1 MGLQDIQNSYIRNIK
16 NKSLNSKGKS
26 NMTKYNYE
34 QAMNTLTN
42 GNKVIENKI
51 IDLVKRYS
59 AIDVVND
66 SNAFEKMADLATEF
80 FALNIDTMNLVLN
93 VIPGT
98 NWASYDLIKYDI
110 EIEDAEQKKVSDLNL
125 FLTLVGSEMWRRGI

>member
-1 MGLQDIQNSYIRNIK
+1 
-16 NKSLNSKGKS
+16 
-26 NMTKYNYE
+26 MTRYNYE
-34 QAMNTLTN
+34 QAMNILTN

-51 IDLVKRYS
+51 SDLVKRYS
-59 AIDVVND
+59 KIDQVND

-110 EIEDAEQKKVSDLNL
+110 KIKDAEQKKVSDLNL
-125 FLTLVGSEMWRRGI
+125 FLTLISYEMLRRGM

>member
-1 MGLQDIQNSYIRNIK
+1 
-16 NKSLNSKGKS
+16 
-26 NMTKYNYE
+26 MTRYNYE
-34 QAMNTLTN
+34 QAMNILTN

-51 IDLVKRYS
+51 SDLVKRYS
-59 AIDVVND
+59 KIDQVHD

>member
-1 MGLQDIQNSYIRNIK
+1 
-16 NKSLNSKGKS
+16 
-26 NMTKYNYE
+26 MTKYNYE

-51 IDLVKRYS
+51 SDLVKRYS
-59 AIDVVND
+59 AIDKVND

-93 VIPGT
+93 VTPGT

-110 EIEDAEQKKVSDLNL
+110 KIKDAEQKKVSDLNL
-125 FLTLVGSEMWRRGI
+125 FLTLIGYEMLRRGM

>member
-1 MGLQDIQNSYIRNIK
+1 
-16 NKSLNSKGKS
+16 
-26 NMTKYNYE
+26 MTRYNYE
-34 QAMNTLTN
+34 QAMNILTN

-51 IDLVKRYS
+51 SDLVKRYS
-59 AIDVVND
+59 AIDQVND

-110 EIEDAEQKKVSDLNL
+110 KIKDAEQKKVSDLNL
-125 FLTLVGSEMWRRGI
+125 FLTLISYEMLRRGM

>member
-1 MGLQDIQNSYIRNIK
+1 
-16 NKSLNSKGKS
+16 
-26 NMTKYNYE
+26 MTKYNYE

-110 EIEDAEQKKVSDLNL
+110 KIKDAEQKKVSDLNL
-125 FLTLVGSEMWRRGI
+125 FLTLISYEMLRRGM

>member
-1 MGLQDIQNSYIRNIK
+1 
-16 NKSLNSKGKS
+16 
-26 NMTKYNYE
+26 MTRYNYE
-34 QAMNTLTN
+34 QAMNILTN

-51 IDLVKRYS
+51 SDLVKRYS

-110 EIEDAEQKKVSDLNL
+110 KIKDAEQKKVSDLNL
-125 FLTLVGSEMWRRGI
+125 FLTLISYEMLRRGM

>member
-1 MGLQDIQNSYIRNIK
+1 
-16 NKSLNSKGKS
+16 
-26 NMTKYNYE
+26 MTRYNYE

-51 IDLVKRYS
+51 SDLVKRYS
-59 AIDVVND
+59 AIDKVND

-80 FALNIDTMNLVLN
+80 LALNIDTRTFLLN
-93 VIPGT
+93 VNPGT
-98 NWASYDLIKYDI
+98 NWASYDLVKYDI

>member
-1 MGLQDIQNSYIRNIK
+1 
-16 NKSLNSKGKS
+16 
-26 NMTKYNYE
+26 MTKYNYE
-34 QAMNTLTN
+34 LAMNTLTN

-110 EIEDAEQKKVSDLNL
+110 KIKDAEQKKVSDLNL
-125 FLTLVGSEMWRRGI
+125 FLTLISYEMLRRGM

>member
-1 MGLQDIQNSYIRNIK
+1 
-16 NKSLNSKGKS
+16 
-26 NMTKYNYE
+26 MTRYNYE
-34 QAMNTLTN
+34 QAMNILTN

-59 AIDVVND
+59 AIDQVND

-80 FALNIDTMNLVLN
+80 LALNIDTRTFLLN
-93 VIPGT
+93 VTPGT
-98 NWASYDLIKYDI
+98 NWASYDLVKYDI

>member
-1 MGLQDIQNSYIRNIK
+1 
-16 NKSLNSKGKS
+16 
-26 NMTKYNYE
+26 MTKYNYE

-51 IDLVKRYS
+51 SDLVNRYS
-59 AIDVVND
+59 AIDQVND

-80 FALNIDTMNLVLN
+80 FALNIDTKTFLLDVC
-93 VIPGT
+93 PGT

-110 EIEDAEQKKVSDLNL
+110 KIKDAEQKKVSNLNL
-125 FLTLVGSEMWRRGI
+125 FLTLIGSEMLRREMWRSGM

>member
-1 MGLQDIQNSYIRNIK
+1 
-16 NKSLNSKGKS
+16 
-26 NMTKYNYE
+26 MTKYNYE

-59 AIDVVND
+59 AIDQVND

-110 EIEDAEQKKVSDLNL
+110 KIKDAEQKKVSDLNL
-125 FLTLVGSEMWRRGI
+125 FLTLISYEMLRRGM

>member
-1 MGLQDIQNSYIRNIK
+1 
-16 NKSLNSKGKS
+16 
-26 NMTKYNYE
+26 MTKYNYE
-34 QAMNTLTN
+34 LAMNTLTN

-59 AIDVVND
+59 AIDQVND

-110 EIEDAEQKKVSDLNL
+110 KIKDAEQKKVSDLNL
-125 FLTLVGSEMWRRGI
+125 FLTLISYEMLRRGM

>member
-1 MGLQDIQNSYIRNIK
+1 MK
-16 NKSLNSKGKS
+16 K
-26 NMTKYNYE
+26 TKYNYE

-51 IDLVKRYS
+51 SDLVNRYN
-59 AIDVVND
+59 AIDKVND

-80 FALNIDTMNLVLN
+80 FALNIDTKTLVLN

-98 NWASYDLIKYDI
+98 NWACYDLIKYDI
-110 EIEDAEQKKVSDLNL
+110 EIKDAEQKKVSDLNL
-125 FLTLVGSEMWRRGI
+125 FLSLVSCEMLRRGM

>member
-1 MGLQDIQNSYIRNIK
+1 
-16 NKSLNSKGKS
+16 
-26 NMTKYNYE
+26 MTRYNYE

-59 AIDVVND
+59 AIDQVND

-110 EIEDAEQKKVSDLNL
+110 KIKDAEQKKVSDLNL
-125 FLTLVGSEMWRRGI
+125 FLTLISYEMLRRGM

>member
-1 MGLQDIQNSYIRNIK
+1 
-16 NKSLNSKGKS
+16 
-26 NMTKYNYE
+26 MTKYNYE
-34 QAMNTLTN
+34 LAMNTLTN

-51 IDLVKRYS
+51 IDLVNRYS

-110 EIEDAEQKKVSDLNL
+110 KIKDAEQKKVSDLNL
-125 FLTLVGSEMWRRGI
+125 FLTLISYEMLRRGM

>member
-1 MGLQDIQNSYIRNIK
+1 
-16 NKSLNSKGKS
+16 
-26 NMTKYNYE
+26 MTRYNYE
-34 QAMNTLTN
+34 QAMNILTN

-51 IDLVKRYS
+51 SDLVKRYS
-59 AIDVVND
+59 KIDQVND

-80 FALNIDTMNLVLN
+80 LALNIDTMNLVLN

-110 EIEDAEQKKVSDLNL
+110 KIKDAEQKKVSDLNL
-125 FLTLVGSEMWRRGI
+125 FLTLISYEMLRRGM

>member
-1 MGLQDIQNSYIRNIK
+1 
-16 NKSLNSKGKS
+16 
-26 NMTKYNYE
+26 MTKYNYE

-59 AIDVVND
+59 AIDQVND

-80 FALNIDTMNLVLN
+80 LALNIDTMNLVLN

-110 EIEDAEQKKVSDLNL
+110 KIKDAEQKKVSDLNL

>member
-1 MGLQDIQNSYIRNIK
+1 
-16 NKSLNSKGKS
+16 
-26 NMTKYNYE
+26 MTRYNYE
-34 QAMNTLTN
+34 QAMNILTN

>member
-1 MGLQDIQNSYIRNIK
+1 
-16 NKSLNSKGKS
+16 
-26 NMTKYNYE
+26 MTKYNYE

-51 IDLVKRYS
+51 SDLVNRYS
-59 AIDVVND
+59 AIDEVND

-80 FALNIDTMNLVLN
+80 FALNIDTKTFVLN

-98 NWASYDLIKYDI
+98 NWASYDLVKYDI
-110 EIEDAEQKKVSDLNL
+110 KIKDAEQKKVSDLNM
-125 FLTLVGSEMWRRGI
+125 FLTFVSCELWRRGMLT

>member
-1 MGLQDIQNSYIRNIK
+1 
-16 NKSLNSKGKS
+16 
-26 NMTKYNYE
+26 MTKYNYE

-51 IDLVKRYS
+51 SDLVKRYS
-59 AIDVVND
+59 AIDKVND

-110 EIEDAEQKKVSDLNL
+110 KIKDAEQKKVSDLNL
-125 FLTLVGSEMWRRGI
+125 FLTLISYEMLRRGM

>member
-1 MGLQDIQNSYIRNIK
+1 
-16 NKSLNSKGKS
+16 
-26 NMTKYNYE
+26 MTRYNYE
-34 QAMNTLTN
+34 QAMNILTN

-59 AIDVVND
+59 AIDQVND

-110 EIEDAEQKKVSDLNL
+110 KIKDAEQKKVSDLNL
-125 FLTLVGSEMWRRGI
+125 FLTLISYEMLRRGM

>member
-1 MGLQDIQNSYIRNIK
+1 
-16 NKSLNSKGKS
+16 
-26 NMTKYNYE
+26 MTKYNYE

-51 IDLVKRYS
+51 SDLVNRYI
-59 AIDVVND
+59 AIDKVND

-80 FALNIDTMNLVLN
+80 FALNIDAKTLVLN

-98 NWASYDLIKYDI
+98 NWACYDLIKYDI
-110 EIEDAEQKKVSDLNL
+110 AIKDAEQKKVSDLNL
-125 FLTLVGSEMWRRGI
+125 FLSLVSGEMWRRGL

>member
-1 MGLQDIQNSYIRNIK
+1 
-16 NKSLNSKGKS
+16 
-26 NMTKYNYE
+26 MTKYNYE

-51 IDLVKRYS
+51 SDLVKRYS
-59 AIDVVND
+59 AIDKVND

-80 FALNIDTMNLVLN
+80 FALNIDIMNLVLN

-110 EIEDAEQKKVSDLNL
+110 KIKDAEQKKVSDLNL
-125 FLTLVGSEMWRRGI
+125 FLTLISYEMLRRGM

>member
-1 MGLQDIQNSYIRNIK
+1 
-16 NKSLNSKGKS
+16 
-26 NMTKYNYE
+26 MTKYNYE

-59 AIDVVND
+59 AIDQVND

-80 FALNIDTMNLVLN
+80 LALNIDTMNLVLN

-110 EIEDAEQKKVSDLNL
+110 KIKDAEQKKVSDLNL
-125 FLTLVGSEMWRRGI
+125 FLTLISYEMLRRGM

>member
-1 MGLQDIQNSYIRNIK
+1 
-16 NKSLNSKGKS
+16 
-26 NMTKYNYE
+26 MTRYNYE
-34 QAMNTLTN
+34 QAMNILTN

-51 IDLVKRYS
+51 SDLVKRYS
-59 AIDVVND
+59 AIDQVND

-110 EIEDAEQKKVSDLNL
+110 KIKDAEQKKVSDLNL